1 MLIALLSSVL
11 AAPLTWAT
19 KEPVTW
25 YFVVETAG
33 GGLGVANAAREP
45 LAQLIE
51 ALPAGD
57 RVEIQVIHT
66 RTSTLLERTVDDAGR
81 AALAAE
87 VRALVFPT
95 AKATDMGAALSHL
108 MSRLSAAGGPR
119 EVLMVSSFC
128 HQPPIGSP
136 WADGGFGCRS
146 ILGLDAL
153 NTEVDAR
160 GGLEKVEA
168 HLFPVDLP
176 TQVHD
181 PRGVSQASTILA
193 PAFVAV
199 EASPVDAWLATARAG
214 LALHRARPEVRAEA
228 TAFAVTATVLQ
239 EPTPEAPRARIELTS
254 NLAHLGFGITQLTV
268 EGGRIVTPPT
278 ALAPGATFD
287 VDVDV
292 PAPSF
297 SLLPRTDTVEL
308 PLTFR
313 IAGALTPEDALREA
327 GIEPSVS
334 PVEVAVVARAARS
347 YGLSPLR
354 AGGMLASV
362 LLLAGAGTLALRR
375 RLAPIRFGGTFTY
388 RKAGGARR
396 SLDIGD
402 RSEAAIVVLPDG
414 SLGLGRKEDAVIV
427 LRMERPLWNTRASV
441 WVRAAAVELNARPA
455 APGWHKI
462 VAGATS
468 FQFQDFRLSWE

>member
-1 MLIALLSSVL
+1 MLIPLLTSAF
-11 AAPLTWAT
+11 AAPLAT
-19 KEPVTW
+19 SEPVTW

-33 GGLGVANAAREP
+33 GGLAVANAAREP
-45 LAQLIE
+45 LAQLVE

-57 RVEIQVIHT
+57 RLEIQVIHT
-66 RTSTLLERTVDDAGR
+66 RASTLLDRTVDDAGR
-81 AALAAE
+81 AALAADL
-87 VRALVFPT
+87 RALEFPT

-108 MSRLSAAGGPR
+108 MSRLNTASGPR
-119 EVLMVSSFC
+119 EVLMVGSFC

-160 GGLEKVEA
+160 GGLGNVEA
-168 HLFPVDLP
+168 HLFPVNLP
-176 TQVHD
+176 PQAHD
-181 PRGVSQASTILA
+181 PRGVAQASTILA
-193 PAFVAV
+193 PAFVEV
-199 EASPVDAWLATARAG
+199 ETGPVEAWLAEARAE
-214 LALHRARPEVRAEA
+214 LAMHRARPVARAEA
-228 TAFAVTATVLQ
+228 GAFAVSATVVQ
-239 EPTPEAPRARIELTS
+239 EPSKEAPRARVELTS
-254 NLAHLGFGITQLTV
+254 NLRQLGFAIRELTV
-268 EGGRIVTPPT
+268 EGGRVVTPAT
-278 ALAPGATFD
+278 ELAPNATIE
-287 VDVDV
+287 VEVDV

-297 SLLPRTDTVEL
+297 SFLPRTDTVEL
-308 PLTFR
+308 PLKIRFT
-313 IAGALTPEDALREA
+313 GELTPTDALRQA
-327 GIEPSVS
+327 DVDPAHA
-334 PVEVAVVARAARS
+334 PVEVAVVARASRS
-347 YGLSPLR
+347 YGLSPVR

-362 LLLAGAGTLALRR
+362 LLLTGAATLALRR

-402 RSEAAIVVLPDG
+402 RSEAAIVVMPDG
-414 SLGLGRKEDAVIV
+414 TLGLGRKEDAVIV

-441 WVRAAAVELNARPA
+441 WVRASSVELNARPA
-455 APGWHKI
+455 APGWHRI